1 MSPSVS
7 QFLTH
12 PFTPTTPTRQ
22 ADPAPAVRGQAY
34 RQLLL
39 EHEKHPE
46 FLPARLLDGVSL
58 AYRFQKQAILNPGQ
72 SASALLTVAG
82 AADDRGRTAEAEQCI
97 LGPLY
102 ASSIRG
108 NRKHRY
114 AFLRGLLSLFE
125 AKPAPTTTLVAGG
138 HHRTP
143 GGPRRGSLGGAS
155 SSGGGNGSGTA
166 AGWRDPAFLAFVA
179 RVAAALPFDVQEE
192 PLFLVYHI
200 SRLVSLDGSA
210 LLSELRTLFARAGM
224 RAAQEG
230 EEDEGGGGGGA
241 MENSDSEDSLAP
253 QEPEQ
258 GPGEE
263 EGMEVDGDGK
273 GGQQGQGQQL
283 TPALLAEI
291 KAKCAQGMSFGAL
304 LHLKFYLKQ
313 VCARLNRRPVL
324 VDSPICRD
332 TCC

>member
-1 MSPSVS
+1 M
-7 QFLTH
+7 
-12 PFTPTTPTRQ
+12 
-22 ADPAPAVRGQAY
+22 AD
-34 RQLLL
+34 
-39 EHEKHPE
+39 
-46 FLPARLLDGVSL
+46 
-58 AYRFQKQAILNPGQ
+58 
-72 SASALLTVAG
+72 
-82 AADDRGRTAEAEQCI
+82 AADDRGRTAEARQCI

-125 AKPAPTTTLVAGG
+125 AKAAPATTPAPGG

-143 GGPRRGSLGGAS
+143 GGARRGSLGGGAA
-155 SSGGGNGSGTA
+155 GNGSSSSNGSTA

-192 PLFLVYHI
+192 PLFLVYHV

-210 LLSELRTLFARAGM
+210 LLSELRALFARAGL

-230 EEDEGGGGGGA
+230 ADREGGAGGGGGA
-241 MENSDSEDSLAP
+241 GGVMEDSDSEDSLAP

-258 GPGEE
+258 GAGEG
-263 EGMEVDGDGK
+263 EGMEVDGEGN
-273 GGQQGQGQQL
+273 GGQQL
-283 TPALLAEI
+283 TLALLAEI
-291 KAKCAQGMSFGAL
+291 KAKCAQGMAFGAL

-313 VCARLNRRPVL
+313 VCCVRLSRLLLLLSVA
-324 VDSPICRD
+324 

>member
-1 MSPSVS
+1 M
-7 QFLTH
+7 
-12 PFTPTTPTRQ
+12 
-22 ADPAPAVRGQAY
+22 RGQAY

-58 AYRFQKQAILNPGQ
+58 AYRFQKQALLAPGQ
-72 SASALLTVAG
+72 PASALLTVAG
-82 AADDRGRTAEAEQCI
+82 AADDRGRTAEARQCI
-97 LGPLY
+97 FGPLY

-125 AKPAPTTTLVAGG
+125 AKAAPTPAAGA

-143 GGPRRGSLGGAS
+143 GGARRGSLGSGAAGNGS
-155 SSGGGNGSGTA
+155 SSGNGSTA

-192 PLFLVYHI
+192 PLFLVYHV
-200 SRLVSLDGSA
+200 SRLVSLDGST
-210 LLSELRTLFARAGM
+210 LLSELRALFARAGL

-230 EEDEGGGGGGA
+230 GGEEGGVGGGGGA
-241 MENSDSEDSLAP
+241 GDSDSEDSLAP

-258 GPGEE
+258 GAGEG
-263 EGMEVDGDGK
+263 EGMEVDGEGN
-273 GGQQGQGQQL
+273 GGQQGQL

-291 KAKCAQGMSFGAL
+291 KAKCAQGMAFGAL

-313 VCARLNRRPVL
+313 VCCVPLIRLLQRSICH
-324 VDSPICRD
+324 DS
-332 TCC
+332 CC